1 MVGIYSVNTRFLIIV
16 SFLQLLIINNS
27 RADNYYWIGG
37 SGNWSDINHW
47 ANSSGGT
54 ILHNT
59 PPSAD
64 DDVFFDV
71 ISFPASGQIVSVNT
85 ENAVCRNLDWSA
97 VSNNPL
103 FINTTSVNIR
113 IFGSFVLSQNMQYNY
128 DGTLSFES
136 TTNGNIIKTEGHTIL
151 NNIIFGG
158 INGEWTL
165 ADSLSVN
172 GTIFHNYG
180 NFITNSKK
188 VSCNN
193 FTSATTN
200 NRVLILG
207 NSNFTVIGSW
217 NINSTNLVFNS
228 GTSILTIGNNV
239 SNAGDQI
246 LTYNKIFFG
255 SSINNLNAY
264 VYYDSIIGI
273 ASGTVHGNC
282 YVNHLEIY
290 GNGAVYDNDTIKFV
304 RFHGIGALN
313 GNHVVDTARF
323 DSIGNIKGASII
335 NIASILNRGYVSESN
350 QIDFIKI
357 GDTAIIKGQNSF
369 GHLFL
374 NRMAYIRRH
383 NFARYA
389 YLNCGGNFEGNNS
402 FDTLC
407 FTPGFE
413 YILQYDSTQT
423 INRQWN
429 IIGSCEAPIFIKSSY
444 NGREAIVNA
453 VNANVA
459 GSHLS
464 LRDIHAS
471 GNIPFA
477 ASQSVDLG
485 NNINWEIDTMAIRD
499 LYWVNGKG
507 NWDDIY
513 HWDINSGGIGGHCPP
528 TERDNVFF
536 DGNSASQGDSII
548 INTPNAV
555 CHHMDW
561 TGASNS
567 LFYGPDTNFLKVYG
581 SLRFTNNMDIDFLGE
596 THFEDTLGNNTIFT
610 AEKEFLN
617 NVRFLGNNGGWKLLD
632 EFKCQD
638 SIFHERG
645 SVTTDGSDI
654 SSYVYFSV
662 DTNYRKLYLH
672 QDTVKL
678 SGISCI
684 WKLNGK
690 NFDLYADSSVI
701 VTYGD
706 NAKIQSWNADR
717 LDYHN
722 IHQYGGGSSVINEAY
737 CGYNLVTHSGNS
749 SLIEGNCTIDTSIM
763 YGQSS
768 MITGSD
774 TIKTAIYHK
783 TGATLVGSSI
793 VEIAYFYQDGL
804 IQGTNR
810 IDTALFYD
818 KGTILLNN
826 QIDTT
831 IIFNDAYIAGQ
842 NKFRTTTLKDKGWFY
857 GNNEFDDLTF
867 TYAKKYIFE
876 HDSVQ
881 TINNNWKA
889 SGRCTGS
896 IFLMSDIDGLQAIIE
911 KTNGNVEIEYANIRD
926 IKATGVTPFS
936 ALNSIDLGNNE
947 NWDITMGQSIALY
960 WVGGTGNW
968 SDSLHWAPV
977 SGGQGPYCIP
987 SPVDDVYFDENS
999 FVFQKDNVNI
1009 DIENAT
1015 CRNMSWAGSED
1026 FDPVFSG
1033 NAENDLFI
1041 YGSLLLN
1048 DSMDLNYIGKTYFE
1062 STETDRT
1069 IETKN
1074 RVFKN
1079 NTVFQGRTGG
1089 WELIDDFTTYRDI
1102 FLIYGSFN
1110 SNNQN
1115 ITGLNFISV
1124 DTNQRELLLY
1134 ESVLFIDDTWQLN
1147 AHNLT
1152 FDGDS
1157 SIINAGYLFK
1167 SFNGDTLVYNN
1178 VNLYGDELILI
1189 TLLTNDSVYCLFN
1202 NINFYSMPEGNIKG
1216 NCRIDTVICNAAYG
1230 IIYDSDSINF
1240 SWFKQSGS
1248 LAGGEHRVKSAIFD
1262 GNGTITGQC
1271 IVNNAIFNANGNIFL
1286 QNTIDT
1292 TIIYGNGLI
1301 QGDNV
1306 FRSLVNIYGSG
1317 YIQSNNLF
1325 KSSVNIF
1332 NQGTISGT
1340 NTILDNLVIHGHANI
1355 FGDNLINDALLLD
1368 WGDMGGANIFDT
1380 LTFTPGNTY
1389 SLASSQ
1395 TQLINHR
1402 FNIRGNNCFPI
1413 VLKSS
1418 TTGNQAQISVVSDTV
1433 IGDFIYMKD
1442 IAAIGPTVFYAGG
1455 HSTDIS
1461 NNSGWIWN
1469 NAPGYI
1475 YGLGLDY
1482 TSICPGET
1490 LLLDTKNFNGNSD
1503 TQYQWGD
1510 GTISP
1515 TYEVTNPGTYQV
1527 MVIYSDSC
1535 QVPGQVIVELI
1546 PAPEIDL
1553 GEDKE
1558 ICEGDSVE
1566 FISTGNYIAYL
1577 WNNGSTNPT
1586 IPATTTDLYW
1596 LEVTGENG
1604 CKNRDSVYLEVLP
1617 APIVDLGPDQ
1627 IIHNDETVILDA
1639 GEPAD
1644 FYIWSTGDS
1653 TQFINALGVEGG
1665 NIYWVLL
1672 EYKGCSTSDTIVIDE
1687 YPSCVAE
1694 LPNAFSPNGDGT
1706 NDDLEIF
1713 VSGLKILYLKI
1724 FDRYGEL
1731 VYESIDPQGNQ
1742 KWDGKHNS
1750 EKQELEVYTYYLKAI
1765 CQDGYLIEK
1774 KGNVTLLR

>member
-1 MVGIYSVNTRFLIIV
+1 MVGICSVSTRFLIIIF
-16 SFLQLLIINNS
+16 FLQLFFINNS

-64 DDVFFDV
+64 DDVFFDA

-113 IFGSFVLSQNMQYNY
+113 IFGSLVLSPNMQYQY
-128 DGTLSFES
+128 DGTLTFES
-136 TTNGNIIKTEGHTIL
+136 ITIGNIIQTEGHTIL

-165 ADSLSVN
+165 ADSLSVD

-180 NFITNSKK
+180 NLLTNGMI

-193 FTSATTN
+193 FNSATSTN
-200 NRVLILG
+200 RMLILG
-207 NSNFTVIGSW
+207 NSHFTVNSSW
-217 NINSTNLVFNS
+217 TVNSTNLVFNS
-228 GTSILTIGNNV
+228 GTSILTIGNNL

-246 LTYNKIFFG
+246 IAYNKIYFG
-255 SSINNLNAY
+255 SSINNLGAY

-273 ASGTVHGNC
+273 TSGTVNGNC

-290 GNGAVYDNDTIKFV
+290 GDGTVYDNDTIKFV
-304 RFHGIGALN
+304 RFHGIGALD
-313 GNHVVDTARF
+313 GSHVVDTARF
-323 DSIGNIKGASII
+323 DSIGVIKGASNI
-335 NIASILNRGYVSESN
+335 NHATILNRGYISESN
-350 QIDFIKI
+350 QIDYIII

-389 YLNCGGNFEGNNS
+389 YLNCGGNFEGNNT

-413 YILQYDSTQT
+413 YILQYDSVQT
-423 INRQWN
+423 INSQWN
-429 IIGSCEAPIFIKSSY
+429 IIGNCEAPIFIKSSY

-453 VNANVA
+453 VSANVT

-485 NNINWEIDTMAIRD
+485 NNYNWTIDTMALRN

-507 NWDDIY
+507 NWDNSF
-513 HWDINSGGIGGHCPP
+513 HWSLNSGGSGGNCPP

-536 DGNSASQGDSII
+536 DANSAGQGDSII

-561 TGASNS
+561 TGSINPE
-567 LFYGPDTNFLKVYG
+567 FYGPDTNFLKLYG
-581 SLRFTNNMDIDFLGE
+581 SLKFTANMELKFLGE
-596 THFEDTLGNNTIFT
+596 THFEDTLGNKTIFT

-617 NVRFLGNNGGWKLLD
+617 NVRFLGNNGNWKLLD

-645 SVTTDGSDI
+645 SVTTDGSNI
-654 SSYVYFSV
+654 LSYVYFSV
-662 DTNYRKLYLH
+662 DTNHRKLFLH

-684 WKLNGK
+684 WKLNSK
-690 NFDLYADSSVI
+690 NFDLYADSSVL

-737 CGYNLVTHSGNS
+737 CGYNLVTHSGAG

-763 YGQSS
+763 YGQTSV
-768 MITGSD
+768 ITGDD
-774 TIKTAIYHK
+774 TIKTAIYHE
-783 TGATLVGSSI
+783 TGAVLQGGSI
-793 VEIAYFYQDGL
+793 VEIAYFFKDGKV
-804 IQGTNR
+804 QGTNQ
-810 IDTALFYD
+810 IDTSLFYD
-818 KGTILLNN
+818 KGTILFQN

-831 IIFNDAYIAGQ
+831 IIYNDAFIQGQ
-842 NKFRTTTLKDKGWFY
+842 NKFRTATLKDKGWLY
-857 GNNEFDDLTF
+857 GSNEFDDLTF

-876 HDSVQ
+876 HDSTQ

-896 IFLMSDIDGLQAIIE
+896 IFLMSDVDGKQAIIN
-911 KTNGNVEIEYANIRD
+911 KTNGNVGIEYANIRD
-926 IKATGVTPFS
+926 IYASGVTPFI
-936 ALNSIDLGNNE
+936 AGNSIDLGNNE
-947 NWDITMGQSIALY
+947 NWEITMGQSLALY

-987 SPVDDVYFDENS
+987 SPIDDVYFDENS
-999 FVFQKDNVNI
+999 FLSQKDSVNI
-1009 DIENAT
+1009 DLENAT

-1026 FDPVFSG
+1026 FDPGFSG
-1033 NAENDLFI
+1033 NTENELFI

-1048 DSMDLNYIGKTYFE
+1048 DSMDLNYNGKTYFE
-1062 STETDRT
+1062 STETGRT

-1074 RVFKN
+1074 KVFKN
-1079 NTVFQGRTGG
+1079 NTAFQGRTGG
-1089 WELIDDFTTYRDI
+1089 WTIIDDFTTYRDI

-1110 SNNQN
+1110 SSNQN
-1115 ITGLNFISV
+1115 ITCLNFISA
-1124 DTNQRELLLY
+1124 DTNQRELFLH
-1134 ESVLFIDDTWQLN
+1134 ETELFIDETWQLN
-1147 AHNLT
+1147 ARNLT

-1167 SFNGDTLVYNN
+1167 SFYGDTLVYNN
-1178 VNLYGDELILI
+1178 VNLYGGALVI
-1189 TLLTNDSVYCLFN
+1189 TLLTNDSVYCCFN
-1202 NINFYSMPEGNIKG
+1202 NIHFFSMPEGDIKG
-1216 NCRIDTVICNAAYG
+1216 NCRIDSVICDASQG
-1230 IIYDSDSINF
+1230 IIYHSDSINF
-1240 SWFKQSGS
+1240 AWFKQKGS
-1248 LAGGEHRVKSAIFD
+1248 LVGGEHHVKSAIFD
-1262 GNGTITGQC
+1262 GDGTISGQC
-1271 IVNNAIFNANGNIFL
+1271 KIKSAIFNSHGNIFN

-1301 QGDNV
+1301 QGENV
-1306 FRSLVNIYGSG
+1306 FQSFVNIYGSG
-1317 YIQSNNLF
+1317 YIQNSNIF
-1325 KSSVNIF
+1325 KNSVNIF
-1332 NQGTISGT
+1332 NNGTLNGT

-1368 WGDMGGANIFDT
+1368 WGDIGGANIFDT
-1380 LTFTPGNTY
+1380 LTFTAGNTY
-1389 SLASSQ
+1389 SLTSNQ
-1395 TQLINHR
+1395 TQHVNHR

-1413 VLKSS
+1413 ILKSS
-1418 TTGNQAQISVVSDTV
+1418 TTGNQAQISVVTDTV

-1455 HSTDIS
+1455 HSTNIS
-1461 NNSGWIWN
+1461 NNSGWIWD

-1475 YGLGLDY
+1475 FGLGLDHA
-1482 TSICPGET
+1482 TICPGET
-1490 LLLDTKNFNGNSD
+1490 LVLDTENFNGNPD
-1503 TQYQWGD
+1503 TQYQWSD

-1515 TYEVTNPGTYQV
+1515 TYEVTQPGIYQV
-1527 MVIYSDSC
+1527 LVIYSDSC
-1535 QVPGQVIVELI
+1535 QVPGEVVVDLI

-1558 ICEGDSVE
+1558 ICEGDSIE
-1566 FISTGNYIAYL
+1566 FISTGEYAAYL
-1577 WNNGSTNPT
+1577 WNTGSTNQS
-1586 IPATTTDLYW
+1586 IPATITDLYW
-1596 LEVTGENG
+1596 IEVTGENG
-1604 CKNRDSVYLEVLP
+1604 CKNRDTVYLEVLP
-1617 APIVDLGPDQ
+1617 APVVDLGPDQ
-1627 IIHNDETVILDA
+1627 IIHNGEFVTLDA
-1639 GEPAD
+1639 GAPAD
-1644 FYIWSTGDS
+1644 SYTWSSGDS
-1653 TQFINALGVEGG
+1653 TQTLDALGIEGG
-1665 NIYWVLL
+1665 NIYWVIV
-1672 EYKGCSTSDTIVIDE
+1672 EYKGCTTSDTIVIDE

-1694 LPNAFSPNGDGT
+1694 LPTAFSPNGDGT
-1706 NDDLEIF
+1706 NDDLEVF
-1713 VSGLKILYLKI
+1713 VSGLAILELKI

-1731 VYESIDPQGNQ
+1731 VYESSDPQGKQ
-1742 KWDGKHNS
+1742 TWDGKYNS
-1750 EKQELEVYTYYLKAI
+1750 GKQEMEVYTFYLKAI
-1765 CQDGYLIEK
+1765 CEDGYLIEK